1 MSFEQAF
8 PIGLIVSFTFF
19 AIFRYFQATC
29 LRDFQGLSGGK
40 KTMLDVVSV
49 FGLVFELSLL
59 GYYAYILYPAWY
71 YAVALFAIAF
81 VIKNALFWLA
91 AKNKSGKMITA
102 VAMLGFIGIPLS
114 LLGVVYFFIEIYKGM
129 GLEI

>member
-8 PIGLIVSFTFF
+8 PIGLIISFTFF

-29 LRDFQGLSGGK
+29 LRDFQGLSGRT

-49 FGLVFELSLL
+49 FGLTFELGLL
-59 GYYAYILYPAWY
+59 AFYGYIVFPMWY
-71 YAVALFAIAF
+71 YALALFAIAF
-81 VIKNALFWLA
+81 VVKNVLFKLA
-91 AKNKSGKMITA
+91 TLNKSGKAITV

-114 LLGVVYFFIEIYKGM
+114 LAGVLYFFFQVYEGM
-129 GLEI
+129 GHTL